1 MRILRCLFLVAL
13 VTPAYVALIGYQFDD
28 NQSSERFI
36 EDNGEM
42 TYALP
47 TIPMNIGICFNLF
60 INFNR
65 YSSLVPIFDFRTD
78 YAPGYLDFLY
88 GDHLIH
94 VIFNNDVLSPRKAG
108 YAPVI
113 LQVRF
118 YL

>member
-1 MRILRCLFLVAL
+1 MLLRCLFLVAL
-13 VTPAYVALIGYQFDD
+13 VTPTYVALIVYQFDD

-47 TIPMNIGICFNLF
+47 SIPMNIGICFNLF

-88 GDHLIH
+88 GDHSNP
-94 VIFNNDVLSPRKAG
+94 VIWVNDVLSPRKAG
-108 YAPVI
+108 YAPAI
-113 LQVRF
+113 LKVGF
-118 YL
+118 HF